1 MHQLFIWPVKIK
13 IYWTVVD
20 SPNKLVIDSTRL
32 CFFRLIIAKKDA
44 KLYNFQFWWW
54 LYLCGCSLPLVL
66 CSVQN
71 AIFSKSLHCLAID
84 AISINRITNTL
95 YYINVVKRLYYMINS
110 VMCVCVCWAILQ
122 WINQN
127 VKYNNRL
134 WPFSFGSNILCTSK
148 YVEWS
153 YILRTL
159 K

>member
-13 IYWTVVD
+13 IYWTVD

-44 KLYNFQFWWW
+44 KLYHFQFWWL

-66 CSVQN
+66 CSVPN
-71 AIFSKSLHCLAID
+71 AIFSKSLHCLAIH
-84 AISINRITNTL
+84 AISISRITNTL
-95 YYINVVKRLYYMINS
+95 YHINVVKRLYYMINS
-110 VMCVCVCWAILQ
+110 VVCVLGYFAMNKPEC
-122 WINQN
+122 
-127 VKYNNRL
+127 YNNRL

-148 YVEWS
+148 YVVWS
-153 YILRTL
+153 YILHTI